1 MLPNLLL
8 RNSASGSDKNLCFT
22 NAALQILRNVP
33 PFKQKCIEFSHYSN
47 VHQTLKQIFDFEGSN
62 KSVSAHPLRKIVGDV
77 SNRRDF
83 YSGQQ
88 SDALEFCEYLLQNL
102 HPSILSLFRF
112 KTTTLYQYWM
122 NDNVSRCQ
130 HCGSTPDET
139 NDEHLTLTLSFGNL
153 HLYSD
158 EIQLQQLINDRFSS
172 KVTEQEGGMRCNK
185 CCNHDSSIEH
195 GKKCKP
201 KPFQTTYQI
210 TRYPQYL
217 ILQLLRFEQTPTGP
231 QKIKTKVTNCKSIDI
246 QKTNYEL
253 ISILNHEGTYQHGH
267 YTALLKSDDWNL
279 CDDIRQSSVSDAV
292 ESEKNYVYIFK
303 KKEPD
308 VSGLNQP
315 EFIPTD
321 EFQFVPPGVSI
332 PKGCYVQMD
341 FDGTRRAKLDP
352 DGKKKQYETIQS
364 ICFKNF

>member
-1 MLPNLLL
+1 M
-8 RNSASGSDKNLCFT
+8 
-22 NAALQILRNVP
+22 
-33 PFKQKCIEFSHYSN
+33 
-47 VHQTLKQIFDFEGSN
+47 
-62 KSVSAHPLRKIVGDV
+62 
-77 SNRRDF
+77 
-83 YSGQQ
+83 
-88 SDALEFCEYLLQNL
+88 
-102 HPSILSLFRF
+102 
-112 KTTTLYQYWM
+112 
-122 NDNVSRCQ
+122 
-130 HCGSTPDET
+130 
-139 NDEHLTLTLSFGNL
+139 

-332 PKGCYVQMD
+332 PKGCYVQVCV
-341 FDGTRRAKLDP
+341 FT
-352 DGKKKQYETIQS
+352 TFI
-364 ICFKNF
+364 FKRHIGRMPGVPRHAFKVVCLTNPVTL